1 MIRATQVLE
10 QPVSPA
16 SHLPGRLEE
25 KLQTSLLR
33 RTTRRLD
40 LTNEGCVFLKETRAI
55 LARCNRPGN
64 A

>member
-16 SHLPGRLEE
+16 SRLLGRREE

-40 LTNEGCVFLKETRAI
+40 LTNEGCVFLKETHAI